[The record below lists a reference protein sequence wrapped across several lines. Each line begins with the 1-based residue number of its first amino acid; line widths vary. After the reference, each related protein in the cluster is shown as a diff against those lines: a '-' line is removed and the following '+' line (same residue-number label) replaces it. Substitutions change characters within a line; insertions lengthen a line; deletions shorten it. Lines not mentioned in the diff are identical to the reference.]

1 MQVYG
6 EALLEICQHTET
18 HITFVQNPHEILGA
32 CQRCLDCYTHQKMHS
47 YIIRNKFFFLFF
59 FFWIF
64 IQNVTRPSDF
74 LKEEGFNLTAFQLKQ
89 LWNILQKGFRNLIRN
104 IFKKTTVHDSF
115 LFLLLLFVFFPS
127 LSGIYWSPDISPEI
141 LNLRNSVRGVPI
153 SILFLTTTQTRESF
167 RYHSLLQHLPG
178 WLLSIQWNPFN
189 SLSLILILF
198 KPESYIA
205 PPQC

>member
-1 MQVYG
+1 MERLYLKSANILKLTSPLCRTHMKYWELVRD
-6 EALLEICQHTET
+6 AWIVT
-18 HITFVQNPHEILGA
+18 HIRKCIVTYLETN
-32 CQRCLDCYTHQKMHS
+32 S
-47 YIIRNKFFFLFF
+47 SSFFFL
-59 FFWIF
+59 IF

-89 LWNILQKGFRNLIRN
+89 LWNILQKGFRN
-104 IFKKTTVHDSF
+104 IFKKTIVHDSF

-141 LNLRNSVRGVPI
+141 LNLRNSVRGVTI

-178 WLLSIQWNPFN
+178 WLLSIQWNPFD

-198 KPESYIA
+198 KPESCIV